1 MVVHRCI
8 EKQRKVIY
16 LLYKDSE
23 GLKLAQEKVV
33 YTRNGTEYEQPIIE
47 DRNWW
52 LDFEQKWEDMKIV
65 RFESIEY
72 TEEQLTRFEEV
83 KGMDLS
89 QNILN
94 DYVMEGIIGEGL
106 EILALKK
113 ENEELKQLLTD
124 LTEVV
129 LLGGAK

>member
-1 MVVHRCI
+1 M
-8 EKQRKVIY
+8 
-16 LLYKDSE
+16 LYKDSE

>member
-1 MVVHRCI
+1 
-8 EKQRKVIY
+8 VIY
-16 LLYKDSE
+16 LLYKDSG

-33 YTRNGTEYEQPIIE
+33 YTRNGTEYEQPVIE

-65 RFESIEY
+65 RFEPIEY

-113 ENEELKQLLTD
+113 ENEELKQLLAD

-129 LLGGAK
+129 LLGGAN